1 MKENKID
8 QALSALGFA
17 LKEQKEQNPLNNI
30 SSLIDKIPDRA
41 LSGNHI
47 NGGRIANF
55 SSGGIVDNATQEE
68 IVISN
73 NLVKVKT
80 LKVDK
85 VIDNFLV
92 EGNAQ
97 ITGTMRVD
105 TLEVNNLRAEIDIGN
120 NNPIRYI
127 EQIDGKGFNWIGD
140 GYTKQLVYQ
149 SHPNRIFS
157 SENIDVAR
165 DKHFSVNGIK
175 VLDDKEIGSSITK
188 SNLKEV
194 GTLRGL
200 IVEGS
205 VNFNQYMF
213 YDGNTDRLG
222 LGTDQPNAALSI
234 AEDGIEVAVGTKDFT
249 KGYIG
254 TFTSH
259 DLQFVTDDTAR
270 LSINANGHI
279 LLGNKSTSPVQVSVH
294 GKLAI
299 KVNMPDPEVDLHVAG
314 PIKFSGKLQKYD
326 NQIPTAGD
334 HNEGD
339 IVWNNHPSVGGY
351 VGWICCKSG
360 NPGTWEPFGKIG
372 NS

>member
-8 QALSALGFA
+8 QALSALGFV
-17 LKEQKEQNPLNNI
+17 LKEQQEQNPLNNI
-30 SSLIDKIPDRA
+30 SSLIDKIPDRS

-47 NGGRIANF
+47 NGGKIANF
-55 SSGGIVDNATQEE
+55 ASGGIVDTATQVELS
-68 IVISN
+68 IKN
-73 NLVKVKT
+73 NLVGIKT
-80 LKVDK
+80 LKVDRI
-85 VIDNFLV
+85 IDNLHV
-92 EGNAQ
+92 DGDAEV
-97 ITGTMRVD
+97 TGTMRVD

-120 NNPIRYI
+120 NNPIKYV

-149 SHPNRIFS
+149 SHPGRIFS
-157 SENIDVAR
+157 SENIDLNK
-165 DKHFSVNGIK
+165 DKHFSINGIK
-175 VLDDKEIGSSITK
+175 VLDEKELGSSVVK
-188 SNLKEV
+188 SNIKQV
-194 GTLRGL
+194 GTLQGL
-200 IVEGS
+200 MVDGS
-205 VNFNQYMF
+205 VNINQYMF

-222 LGTDQPNAALSI
+222 LGTDQPNAALSV

-259 DLQFVTDDTAR
+259 DLQVVTDDTSR
-270 LSINANGHI
+270 ITIGANGNI
-279 LLGNKSTSPVQVSVH
+279 LLGNKNASPVQVSVH

-314 PIKFSGKLQKYD
+314 AVKFSGKLQKYD
-326 NQIPTAGD
+326 NQVPTAGD

-339 IVWNNHPSVGGY
+339 IVWNNHPSVGSY

-360 NPGTWEPFGKIG
+360 NPGIWEPFGKIG